1 MYDYTQ
7 KNEREVMNIK
17 TFFPGLF
24 LGATLLFS
32 NNASAGWFDDL
43 KDKFDTVKEEVTSDV
58 INTGTIDKESMSN
71 VLSNEDMTNG
81 LKQALDHGVTYAVDN
96 LGTAGGFLNNAD
108 VRIPMPEKLQKL
120 ETILRS
126 TGQDKYADEF
136 VGTMNQAAEAA
147 VPLTLE
153 VLKNSVKNM
162 TFDDAKQILNG
173 TDNAATEYLRRTG
186 SDSMKNKIAP
196 IVKNATDKTG
206 ATRVYKDMY
215 GNLGFVGNYMNPDD
229 YDIDNYITNKTMDGL
244 FTMIA
249 QEEKKIRE
257 NPAERTT
264 DLLKNVFGSVN

>member
-1 MYDYTQ
+1 
-7 KNEREVMNIK
+7 MNIK
-17 TFFPGLF
+17 PLFPGIF
-24 LGATLLFS
+24 LGTTLLFS
-32 NNASAGWFDDL
+32 NNVSAGWFDDL
-43 KDKFDTVKEEVTSDV
+43 KDKFDTVKEDVTSDV
-58 INTGTIDKESMSN
+58 INTGNIDKEPLSK
-71 VLSNEDMTNG
+71 VLSNEDITNG
-81 LKQALDHGVTYAVDN
+81 LKQALDKGVTYAVDN
-96 LGTAGGFLNNAD
+96 LGQTGGFLNNAD
-108 VRIPMPEKLQKL
+108 VRIPMPEKLQKV

-153 VLKNSVKNM
+153 VLKDGVKNM

-173 TDNAATEYLRRTG
+173 TDNAATEDLRRTG

-196 IVKNATDKTG
+196 IVKNATDNTG

-215 GNLGFVGNYMNPDD
+215 GKLGFVGNYMNRDD
-229 YDIDNYITNKTMDGL
+229 YDIDSYITNKTMDGL

-249 QEEKKIRE
+249 QEEKKIRD